1 MKRLSSAVPLRQI
14 EAKLGKIIGE
24 DLPILKKI
32 KKYVIESGGKR
43 IRPLTHFYTL
53 RMLGSDHA
61 EWVDVGAIGE
71 LIHNASLLHDDVVDK
86 SDLRRGKPS
95 APVLFGNK
103 TVVLAG
109 DYLLAC
115 GLNHLATLSK
125 SKELLVIF
133 SRTIRLLSSGEL
145 LQMEWE
151 GNLKTTSKIYE
162 RVIYCKTGCL
172 FGAMTESAALLG
184 GKSTKEIVAYR
195 QFGER
200 LGRYFQIRDDYID
213 YFSDARDSG
222 KTEMQDYERGLIT
235 WPVLSLLDAGG
246 SRVRGAI
253 TRIWKDR
260 KKSSSEMMGL
270 IQEFQLQTRL
280 GRVLEKELD
289 DLIAFVQK
297 HPASAHRDTLASTL
311 ASLRI

>member
-1 MKRLSSAVPLRQI
+1 MKRLSSAVPLKQI

-24 DLPILKKI
+24 DLPVLKKI
-32 KKYVIESGGKR
+32 KKYVIGSGGKR

-53 RMLGSDHA
+53 KMLGSDNKQ
-61 EWVDVGAIGE
+61 WVDVGAIGE
-71 LIHNASLLHDDVVDK
+71 LIHNASLLHDDVVDR

-115 GLNHLATLSK
+115 GLNHLSTLEQSR
-125 SKELLVIF
+125 ELLVIF

-145 LQMEWE
+145 IQMEWE
-151 GNLKTTSKIYE
+151 GNLKTTTKTYE

-172 FGAMTESAALLG
+172 FGAMTESAALLAK
-184 GKSTKEIVAYR
+184 KSPKEIAAYK

-213 YFSDARDSG
+213 YFSDAKDTG

-235 WPVLSLLDAGG
+235 WPVLGLFEAGG
-246 SRVRGAI
+246 SRARGAI
-253 TRIWKDR
+253 KRIWKDR
-260 KKSSSEMMGL
+260 PGNLPQMLSL
-270 IQEFQLQTRL
+270 INEFQLKSKLRN
-280 GRVLEKELD
+280 VLKNELNE
-289 DLIAFVQK
+289 LIAFVEK
-297 HPASAHRDTLASTL
+297 HPDSAYRDTLTSTL
-311 ASLRI
+311 ETLRL

>member
-1 MKRLSSAVPLRQI
+1 MKRLSSAVPLKQV

-32 KKYVIESGGKR
+32 KKYTIEGGGKR

-53 RMLGSDHA
+53 RMLGSEHK

-115 GLNHLATLSK
+115 GLNHLSTLEQ

-151 GNLKTTSKIYE
+151 GNLKTTTKTYE
-162 RVIYCKTGCL
+162 QIIYCKTGCL
-172 FGAMTESAALLG
+172 FGAMTESAALLAR
-184 GKSTKEIVAYR
+184 KSSKEIAAYR

-213 YFSDARDSG
+213 YFADAKDSG

-235 WPVLSLLDAGG
+235 WPVLKLFEAGG
-246 SRVRGAI
+246 SKARGAI

-260 KKSSSEMMGL
+260 TANLPDMLRLMDELQLKS
-270 IQEFQLQTRL
+270 RL
-280 GRVLEKELD
+280 SRALETELNH
-289 DLIAFVQK
+289 LLAFAEK
-297 HPASAHRDTLASTL
+297 HPPSAYRDTLASTL
-311 ASLRI
+311 AALRV